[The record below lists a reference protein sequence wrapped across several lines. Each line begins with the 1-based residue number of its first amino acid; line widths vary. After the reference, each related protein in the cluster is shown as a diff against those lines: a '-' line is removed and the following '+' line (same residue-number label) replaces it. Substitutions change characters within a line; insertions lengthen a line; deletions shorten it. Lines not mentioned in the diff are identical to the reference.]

1 MERSSIPGGYTVLPT
16 FVIGLR
22 EGVEASLIVG
32 IIAAFLRQ
40 GGATRQLRWVW
51 IGVGAGIAL
60 CAGVGIALEVLDRN
74 LPQRQ
79 QEGLETVI
87 AAVAVVMVTS
97 MVVWMSV
104 HARTLKGELEAR
116 TAVAVAEGSAR
127 ALVLMAFLAVLREGL
142 ETAVF
147 LLSAFQAST
156 NRTASVAGA
165 LLGIAIAIGIGVA
178 IYKGGVKLN
187 LARFFTATGLVLV
200 LVAAG
205 LVAFALHTGHEAGWV
220 EIGQA
225 QLVDLSWLIEP
236 GSVQSALLTGVLGIQ
251 PRPTVVEGVGWL
263 LYFVPVTAF
272 VLSTS
277 RRRPAPTSP
286 KPAPVPVSA

>member
-1 MERSSIPGGYTVLPT
+1 VLPT

-32 IIAAFLRQ
+32 IVAAFLRQ
-40 GGATRQLRWVW
+40 RGASRELRWVW
-51 IGVGAGIAL
+51 LGVAAAISL
-60 CAGVGIALEVLDRN
+60 CVAAAVVLQIIDEN

-97 MVVWMSV
+97 MIVWM
-104 HARTLKGELEAR
+104 ARHSRNLKGEIEAR
-116 TAVAVAEGSAR
+116 AASATAAGSVL

-156 NRTASVAGA
+156 NRTASTLGA
-165 LLGIAIAIGIGVA
+165 LLGIAVA
-178 IYKGGVKLN
+178 IVIGLAIYRGGVKIN
-187 LARFFTATGLVLV
+187 LAKFFKATGLVLV

-205 LVAFALHTGHEAGWV
+205 LVSFAFHTGHEAGWINV
-220 EIGQA
+220 GQG
-225 QLVDLSWLIEP
+225 QLLDLSWLIKP
-236 GSVQSALLTGVLGIQ
+236 GTVQSALLTGVLGIQ
-251 PRPTVVEGVGWL
+251 PRPTVIEGIGWL
-263 LYFVPVTAF
+263 AYLLPVTAY
-272 VLSTS
+272 VLRSS
-277 RRRPAPTSP
+277 RRKPSSPSTPSPAPAS
-286 KPAPVPVSA
+286 V